1 MRSVGDSIRLA
12 GLAGSGLAYVFSE
25 VLSAAK
31 AGDAAAQVL
40 LAQMYMEGKGVAR
53 NPEEAVL
60 WYSLAANLG
69 EGIAMNMLGRCH
81 ELGTGTPLNH
91 ELAAVWYQ
99 RAAESGLDWGMYNYA
114 NLLST
119 GRGVQRDRAK
129 ALELYRRAAEMG
141 HAKSMNLLARHLEEG
156 WETARDPDAALYW
169 YRRSAEEGDF
179 RGQASYASILLQQ
192 GSEDEAV
199 RWLQV
204 ALDAGSPSFLSV
216 VLPELLASG
225 LPRITDLARKYAH
238 RWAIDP

>member
-1 MRSVGDSIRLA
+1 MQSVGDSIRLA
-12 GLAGSGLAYVFSE
+12 GLEGSDLGHVFCA

-31 AGDAAAQVL
+31 TGDAAAQVL
-40 LAQMYMEGKGVAR
+40 LAQMYMEGKGVGR

-60 WYSLAANLG
+60 WYALAANLG
-69 EGIAMNMLGRCH
+69 EGMAMNMLGRCH
-81 ELGTGTPLNH
+81 EQGIGTPISN

-119 GRGVQRDRAK
+119 GRGVQQDRPK
-129 ALELYRRAAEMG
+129 ALGLYRRGAEMG

-156 WETARDPDAALYW
+156 WETTRDPDAALYW

-192 GSEDEAV
+192 GNEDEAV

-204 ALDAGSPSFLSV
+204 ALDSGSPSFLSV

-225 LPRITDLARKYAH
+225 LPRISDLARKYAH
-238 RWAIDP
+238 R